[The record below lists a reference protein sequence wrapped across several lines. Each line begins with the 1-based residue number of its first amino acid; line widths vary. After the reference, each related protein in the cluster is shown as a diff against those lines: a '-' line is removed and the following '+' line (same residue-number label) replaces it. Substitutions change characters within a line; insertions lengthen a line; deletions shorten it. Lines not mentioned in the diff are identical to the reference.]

1 MARSN
6 AVDYFQVYP
15 FWLMDVA
22 PIEALSLPIFTPLL
36 GFSSITAPEMTLEV
50 VDVEEANA
58 LYRRKVVKGGQVNSI
73 VLSRASSWY
82 ESDFYKWIL
91 AAVSGTTG
99 GHGGGFGALGNGG
112 IGGVTPRRSLL
123 LVQFLSRAPFDVGTG
138 LAAGALAAGV
148 TVAVAGA
155 NSGGAVAAAGAVA
168 NVAAQAA
175 VGALMVKLGPAEVA
189 PRLPG
194 KAWMLYGALPSRYKV
209 GGDFDA
215 SSSAVSISE
224 LEIAYEYFDE
234 ISLFA

>member
-1 MARSN
+1 MPRST

-22 PIEALSLPIFTPLL
+22 PIEMLSLPIFTPLL

-50 VDVEEANA
+50 VDVEEANS
-58 LYRRKVVKGGQVNSI
+58 LFRRKVVKGGTVNSI
-73 VLSRASSWY
+73 VLQRASSWY

-91 AAVSGTTG
+91 AAVEGNTGTG
-99 GHGGGFGALGNGG
+99 PLAV
-112 IGGVTPRRSLL
+112 GGVTPRRSLL
-123 LVQFLSRAPFDVGTG
+123 LIQFLSRAPFDVSTG
-138 LAAGALAAGV
+138 AAAAALAGGV
-148 TVAVAGA
+148 TLAVAGA
-155 NSGGAVAAAGAVA
+155 NSGSAALGAVA

-175 VGALMVKLGPAEVA
+175 IGVASVALKLGPVEVA

-194 KAWMLYGALPSRYKV
+194 KAWMLYGALPSRYKT

-215 SSSAVSISE
+215 SSGAISIAE